1 MQGLL
6 EGKVAVITGAGSGV
20 GRAAVKL
27 WAEHG
32 AKIIAAD
39 INLPSAEESV
49 QLAGAKQGQ
58 IKAAACNVADPDSVD
73 AAVALAVET
82 FGRLDVIYNN
92 AGITVNPVPGV
103 GLRKLVELPHD
114 EMRKVEEVN
123 INGVIFGCQAA
134 IRQFDAQGGGGVIVN
149 TASVAGMIGYG
160 GVLYGATKGAVVQL
174 TRGLAIEVAEKNI
187 RVNSVCPAGML
198 THYSGMDP
206 GQPEQGRDPR
216 ERWARPTARPL
227 NRPGRH
233 RGRGDV
239 PRFGPASNITGLT
252 SRRRRA
258 YRRPQSGRLIMAT
271 CPVSSKSNALASL
284 MSDNPRYAE
293 LFDMKKQAANTG
305 VDMDIDYTDDMNRL
319 RDASPVHK
327 GSLRELLGVPEAPFS
342 TIERGSYTFFSYRA
356 CEIGFR
362 ENLIFSS
369 EAITKAP
376 GGA

>member
-32 AKIIAAD
+32 AKIVAAD

-49 QLAGAKQGQ
+49 QLAGAQQGQ
-58 IKAAACNVADPDSVD
+58 IKAVQCNVADPDSVD
-73 AAVALAVET
+73 AAVALAVAT

-103 GLRKLVELPHD
+103 GLRKLIDLPHD

-134 IRQFDAQGGGGVIVN
+134 IRQFDAQAENGRGGGVIVN

-206 GQPEQGRDPR
+206 DSPNKDAILASMGKAHPLGRSIDP
-216 ERWARPTARPL
+216 ADTAGAAMFL
-227 NRPGRH
+227 AS
-233 RGRGDV
+233 DL
-239 PRFGPASNITGLT
+239 ASNITGVNLPVDGGLT
-252 SRRRRA
+252 A
-258 YRRPQSGRLIMAT
+258 GRK
-271 CPVSSKSNALASL
+271 V
-284 MSDNPRYAE
+284 
-293 LFDMKKQAANTG
+293 
-305 VDMDIDYTDDMNRL
+305 
-319 RDASPVHK
+319 
-327 GSLRELLGVPEAPFS
+327 
-342 TIERGSYTFFSYRA
+342 
-356 CEIGFR
+356 
-362 ENLIFSS
+362 
-369 EAITKAP
+369 
-376 GGA
+376 GG